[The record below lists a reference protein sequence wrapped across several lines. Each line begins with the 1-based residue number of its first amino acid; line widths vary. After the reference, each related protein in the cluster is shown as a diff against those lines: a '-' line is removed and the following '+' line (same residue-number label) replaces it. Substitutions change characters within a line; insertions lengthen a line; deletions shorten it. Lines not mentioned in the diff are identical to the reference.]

1 MDVDSFYADLLEFT
15 KQRLECH
22 GQNPANIINIVFKVF
37 KTLKNQYRVTKC
49 AKCHLFK
56 NASTQCPN
64 KECSKHMFIAQC
76 KECKKTSVKNGYH
89 NCPSKKAPCLDKFTF
104 PDNKSDTLFNLDTEH
119 TLPYG
124 PYF

>member
-1 MDVDSFYADLLEFT
+1 MDIDSFYGDLLEFT

-22 GQNPANIINIVFKVF
+22 GENPANIINIVFKVF

-56 NASTQCPN
+56 NAATQCPN

-76 KECKKTSVKNGYH
+76 KECKKTSVRKRV
-89 NCPSKKAPCLDKFTF
+89 CLVIISPHLLGKILAVYNF
-104 PDNKSDTLFNLDTEH
+104 
-119 TLPYG
+119 Y
-124 PYF
+124 